1 MQTQILNNGVEIP
14 TLGYGVYQITDL
26 KECQKCVEDALE
38 VGYRHIDTASFYQNE
53 EAVGEAIKASYIKR
67 EEIFITTKVW
77 IQDISYDG
85 VRKAFEKSMRKLQ
98 LDYLDLYLIH
108 QPYNDCF
115 GAWRAMEELYT
126 EGVIRSIG
134 VSNFYPNKLMDFYL
148 NTTIKPM
155 INQIEINPLHQQNQA
170 IALMK
175 ELEIKYEAWAPF
187 AEGKNNFFE
196 CPTLVKIGE
205 KYNKTS
211 AQVALRWGLQK
222 GAIVLS
228 KTTHKERMQ
237 ENLNVFDFELSQ
249 EDMLEI
255 EKFDTGKSAFFEH
268 TDPKVVRFLHTLQ

>member
-126 EGVIRSIG
+126 EGAIRSIG

>member
-268 TDPKVVRFLHTLQ
+268 TDPKAVRFLHTLQ

>member
-1 MQTQILNNGVEIP
+1 MQIATLSNGVKIP
-14 TLGYGVYQITDL
+14 KLGYGVYQITNL

-53 EAVGEAIKASYIKR
+53 EAVGWAIKNASHIKR

-77 IQDISYDG
+77 IGDTNYDG
-85 VRKAFEKSMRKLQ
+85 VKRAFETSIKKLQ

-108 QPYNDCF
+108 QPYNDSF
-115 GAWRAMEELYT
+115 GAWRAMEELYQY
-126 EGVIRSIG
+126 GKIRSIG
-134 VSNFYPNKLMDFYL
+134 VSNFYPSKLMDFYL

-155 INQIEINPLHQQNQA
+155 INQIEINPLHQQKDA
-170 IALMK
+170 ISLMN
-175 ELEIKYEAWAPF
+175 ELGIRYEAWAPF
-187 AEGKNNFFE
+187 AEGKNNFFK
-196 CPTLVKIGE
+196 CPTLLKIGE

-228 KTTHKERMQ
+228 KTIHKERMQ
-237 ENLNVFDFELSQ
+237 ENFDVFDFELTQ
-249 EDMLEI
+249 EDMLEL

-268 TDPKVVRFLHTLQ
+268 NDPKMVQFLHKL